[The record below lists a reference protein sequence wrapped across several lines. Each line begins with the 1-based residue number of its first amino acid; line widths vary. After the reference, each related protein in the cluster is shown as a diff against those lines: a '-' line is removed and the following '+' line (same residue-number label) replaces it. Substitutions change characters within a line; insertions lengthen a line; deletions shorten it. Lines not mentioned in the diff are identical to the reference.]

1 MAENILG
8 KQIAGIPVGAW
19 GVVVAG
25 GLGIAYMLN
34 KGASRAEVQEPL
46 VEPGVGT
53 GLVPAGSAFVPSDS
67 QDEDKGPENN
77 QAWGQQALNWLITQ
91 GHNATV
97 ADNAI
102 RKYLAGESLTL
113 QENALIGL
121 ALTKFGAPPEALP
134 PTTVPPIPPPATTPS
149 DSGTPTM
156 SVSAPAYGRRHK
168 IGTRVPLEGYVKMGG
183 KAPTLPQNR
192 IITVTV
198 YRGNSNPSTSAIYQ
212 RFFITA
218 TAATGQTAAHFK
230 TSTGWGATGARG
242 SWRIYQ
248 FSYKGIISNKKIY
261 YV

>member
-1 MAENILG
+1 M
-8 KQIAGIPVGAW
+8 GAW

-34 KGASRAEVQEPL
+34 KGANRAETSQEPL

-53 GLVPAGSAFVPSDS
+53 GLVPAGAAFVPSESD
-67 QDEDKGPENN
+67 QDTGPANN

-91 GHNATV
+91 GQNAAV

-102 RKYLAGESLTL
+102 RKYLAGEALTL

-134 PTTVPPIPPPATTPS
+134 PTTVPTIPPPTTPPPVAT
-149 DSGTPTM
+149 DTGTPSM
-156 SVSAPAYGRRHK
+156 SVTKPEYGRRHK
-168 IGTRVPLEGYVKMGG
+168 IGTRVPLWGAVKIGG
-183 KAPTLPQNR
+183 KAPVLPQNR
-192 IITVTV
+192 IVTVTV
-198 YRGNSNPSTSAIYQ
+198 FKGNRNPSTAAIYQ
-212 RFFITA
+212 RFYLTVNTA
-218 TAATGQTAAHFK
+218 GTFT
-230 TSTGWGATGARG
+230 TSTGWGATGSKG

-248 FSYKGIISNKKIY
+248 FIYKGIITNKKIY